1 MPATKSLIIRA
12 RSNLHAAVALHGRV
26 SGRVGLAR
34 TVDVTSIEEALGRLE
49 ESLSEA
55 RMATEMMRD
64 GDVTAV
70 GDLNAVIDAMAL
82 EIAELKGRTSGGIG

>member
-1 MPATKSLIIRA
+1 
-12 RSNLHAAVALHGRV
+12 
-26 SGRVGLAR
+26 
-34 TVDVTSIEEALGRLE
+34 VDVSSIQEALARLE
-49 ESLSEA
+49 ESISEA
-55 RMATEMMRD
+55 RMATEMMSD

>member
-1 MPATKSLIIRA
+1 M
-12 RSNLHAAVALHGRV
+12 
-26 SGRVGLAR
+26 
-34 TVDVTSIEEALGRLE
+34 DVTSIEEALRRLE

-64 GDVTAV
+64 GDVSAV

-82 EIAELKGRTSGGIG
+82 EVAELKGRTSGGIG